1 MCASGCTI
9 LQANL
14 PDFKDNEQDNQSPQ
28 EENVEVHNERA
39 RRVAGQVKR

>member
-9 LQANL
+9 LQANQ
-14 PDFKDNEQDNQSPQ
+14 PDFKDDEPDNQSPK
-28 EENVEVHNERA
+28 EESVEAHSERA